1 MGQIAV
7 FIDGAYL
14 DKICELGTGRLDLD
28 HQALIDRVCTGH
40 ELFRVYYFDSPPYQ
54 SNPPTEEES
63 RRTSYKRRFFA
74 HLERL
79 PRFKVRQGTCVR
91 RYDQN
96 GRLFYQQKGVDVHL
110 AVDLV
115 RVALRDRVS
124 DIALVTGDADLIPAI
139 NVAVDEGIIVHL
151 YHGRSCPTTLLQA
164 CDDCVLMDS
173 AFLESIRSEA

>member
-1 MGQIAV
+1 MGDIAV

-14 DKICELGTGRLDLD
+14 DKTCESGGTRVRIDHEALVGRIC
-28 HQALIDRVCTGH
+28 AGH
-40 ELFRVYYFDSPPYQ
+40 ALFRAYYFDSPPFQ
-54 SNPPTEEES
+54 SNPPTDAE
-63 RRTSYKRRFFA
+63 RRRMSEKQSFFA

-115 RVALRDRVS
+115 RVALRDRVG
-124 DIALVTGDADLIPAI
+124 DIAVVTGDADLIPAI

-151 YHGRSCPTTLLQA
+151 YHGRHCPTTLMQA
-164 CDDCVLMDS
+164 CDDCVLMD
-173 AFLESIRSEA
+173 ATFLDSLRTEA

>member
-14 DKICELGTGRLDLD
+14 DKVCELGTGRLDLD
-28 HQALIDRVCTGH
+28 HQALIDHVCAGH

-79 PRFKVRQGTCVR
+79 PRSGPRPAYPLPAGRKRSHALIRQGEG
-91 RYDQN
+91 
-96 GRLFYQQKGVDVHL
+96 GRG
-110 AVDLV
+110 
-115 RVALRDRVS
+115 
-124 DIALVTGDADLIPAI
+124 
-139 NVAVDEGIIVHL
+139 
-151 YHGRSCPTTLLQA
+151 
-164 CDDCVLMDS
+164 
-173 AFLESIRSEA
+173 

>member
-14 DKICELGTGRLDLD
+14 DRICESGGTRVRID
-28 HQALIDRVCTGH
+28 HEALVSRVCADHT
-40 ELFRVYYFDSPPYQ
+40 LFRAYYFDSPPFQ
-54 SNPPTEEES
+54 SNPPTEDE
-63 RRTSYKRRFFA
+63 RRRMSEKQSFFA

-151 YHGRSCPTTLLQA
+151 YHGRSCPATLLQA

-173 AFLESIRSEA
+173 AFLEPIRSEA